1 MFECVYIMVCLADG
15 RSIKIMTDLEKKSS
29 LAIRLLQ
36 TEEKE
41 ADGNDK
47 FYRLTFKCKRCIIL
61 VDRKNIK
68 DVTMSQAQ
76 GQTDADDF
84 IA

>member
-1 MFECVYIMVCLADG
+1 
-15 RSIKIMTDLEKKSS
+15 MTDLEKKSS

-47 FYRLTFKCKRCIIL
+47 FYRLTFKCKRYIIL

-84 IA
+84 IAWHINLFVV

>member
-36 TEEKE
+36 TEEK
-41 ADGNDK
+41 GS
-47 FYRLTFKCKRCIIL
+47 RRKRQVL
-61 VDRKNIK
+61 PL
-68 DVTMSQAQ
+68 
-76 GQTDADDF
+76 DF
-84 IA
+84 QM